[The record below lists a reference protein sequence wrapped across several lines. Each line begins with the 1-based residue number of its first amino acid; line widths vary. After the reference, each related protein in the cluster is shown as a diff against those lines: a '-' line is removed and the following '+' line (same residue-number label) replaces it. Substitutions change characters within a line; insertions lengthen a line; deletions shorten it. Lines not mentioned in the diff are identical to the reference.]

1 MKTAQVIARSKDELN
16 KKLHDAVSNTL
27 ELPIKLQIN
36 FQHWLPTGWILK
48 AQGEDI
54 KPQAKANGN
63 MINLFPIQFDKETK
77 TKTFF
82 LDYSCTPAQD
92 CINQELEIF
101 SSVRS
106 TTKVLKLE
114 ATDRVSPIYLLH
126 ITRNDLTLHSKK
138 SIDSWVCTSG
148 FNEMNL
154 LRQDAI
160 FTSDLEQ
167 LNEDTKRTNFQS
179 RIWEGRDDLQKAF
192 KTISSPLFSKWIID
206 HGTKEHELLQGSN
219 KFYPIQ
225 TPRTMSYNQRPFG
238 VNLIG
243 YASSVIG
250 IGEDLRTCRDALE
263 SIGIPTATI
272 DIPTKHTSN
281 ELREQ
286 ARTKADRLAPYA
298 FNLICMTAE
307 EHARIFLEI
316 GYAIFNERYN
326 IGYWPWELG
335 NWPEPWNH
343 LFGLVDEVWASSRHI
358 YQSIQKELNYRA
370 QPKLSYCPLGISP
383 IAPLTPEQKAKA
395 RSRNRLPHKA
405 MLMICSFDGRSSFF
419 RKNPWGAINAFLEA
433 FPKDNGLDV
442 GLVIKTIHAGVDSSE
457 WNKLK
462 ELVKHDDR
470 ILVIDGALDRDELIQ
485 LYGCCDVLVS
495 LHRAE
500 GFGRILAEC
509 LLLGLNVVAT
519 NHSGNTDFCR
529 GQHAHPV
536 DYELT
541 DVQDGDYPYHQNQQ
555 WAEPCCSHA
564 AEILRNIYTK
574 TSTEQYAKTPEGQAT
589 LRSYQKQL
597 FIDSIAKH
605 YVNQLKAIWNQSRHK
620 TAEELNLRWSRQ
632 QCLYGME
639 ES

>member
-1 MKTAQVIARSKDELN
+1 MNSIIRSQIFIQAKSLEELN
-16 KKLHDAVSNTL
+16 AKLTKIPNNQGHISIHITTDGFRLPGLNINCTSKPLVKVDGTETFTFKIKNNDNLTTYFSSPFHANTSIPKNQLVEIHLKKTSQNVTLGIKAVERISINHLLKLTRADL
-27 ELPIKLQIN
+27 NIKTIENLQ
-36 FQHWLPTGWILK
+36 TWIL
-48 AQGEDI
+48 
-54 KPQAKANGN
+54 
-63 MINLFPIQFDKETK
+63 L
-77 TKTFF
+77 
-82 LDYSCTPAQD
+82 
-92 CINQELEIF
+92 
-101 SSVRS
+101 
-106 TTKVLKLE
+106 
-114 ATDRVSPIYLLH
+114 
-126 ITRNDLTLHSKK
+126 
-138 SIDSWVCTSG
+138 SG
-148 FNEMNL
+148 FQEFNL
-154 LRQDAI
+154 CHQDTAI
-160 FTSDLEQ
+160 ISN
-167 LNEDTKRTNFQS
+167 LNEIDDKTGRRNHET
-179 RIWEGRDDLQKAF
+179 RIWEHRPDVQEAF
-192 KTISSPLFSKWIID
+192 QTITSTRYSDWLKNHGFQEYALPKTEFNTLTVQLPETVPF
-206 HGTKEHELLQGSN
+206 E
-219 KFYPIQ
+219 Y
-225 TPRTMSYNQRPFG
+225 RPFG

-243 YASSVIG
+243 YASSIIG
-250 IGEDLRTCRDALE
+250 IGEDLRTCREAFE
-263 SIGIPTATI
+263 MIGIPTATI
-272 DIPTKHTSN
+272 DVPTQHTSN

-286 ARTKADRLAPYA
+286 AKTEADRLAPYA
-298 FNLICMTAE
+298 INLICMTAE
-307 EHARIFLEI
+307 EHARIFLEL
-316 GYAIFNERYN
+316 GYGIFSERYN

-335 NWPEPWNH
+335 NWPEPWNP
-343 LFGLVDEVWASSRHI
+343 LFGLVDEVWASSRHT
-358 YQSIQKELNYRA
+358 YQSIRKELNHRP
-370 QPKLSYCPLGISP
+370 QPKLTYCPLGISP
-383 IAPLTPEQKAKA
+383 ITPLTAEQKAKT
-395 RSRNRLPHKA
+395 RNKHGLPREA

>member
-1 MKTAQVIARSKDELN
+1 MIY
-16 KKLHDAVSNTL
+16 KK
-27 ELPIKLQIN
+27 
-36 FQHWLPTGWILK
+36 
-48 AQGEDI
+48 
-54 KPQAKANGN
+54 
-63 MINLFPIQFDKETK
+63 
-77 TKTFF
+77 
-82 LDYSCTPAQD
+82 
-92 CINQELEIF
+92 
-101 SSVRS
+101 R
-106 TTKVLKLE
+106 LKLYHRHSSQNGSSIM
-114 ATDRVSPIYLLH
+114 ARKNMNYY
-126 ITRNDLTLHSKK
+126 RDLTS
-138 SIDSWVCTSG
+138 SINPDPENDVIQPTS
-148 FNEMNL
+148 F
-154 LRQDAI
+154 R
-160 FTSDLEQ
+160 
-167 LNEDTKRTNFQS
+167 R
-179 RIWEGRDDLQKAF
+179 
-192 KTISSPLFSKWIID
+192 
-206 HGTKEHELLQGSN
+206 
-219 KFYPIQ
+219 KFDWLCKLSHRY
-225 TPRTMSYNQRPFG
+225 RRRS
-238 VNLIG
+238 
-243 YASSVIG
+243 
-250 IGEDLRTCRDALE
+250 RTCRDALE

-335 NWPEPWNH
+335 NWPEPWNP

-419 RKNPWGAINAFLEA
+419 RKNPWGAINSFLEA
-433 FPKDNGLDV
+433 FPKDNGSDV
-442 GLVIKTIHAGVDSSE
+442 GLVIKTIHAGVDMNE

-462 ELVKHDDR
+462 ALTKQDNR
-470 ILVIDGALDRDELIQ
+470 ILMIDGALDRDELIH

-509 LLLGLNVVAT
+509 LLLGLDVVAT

-536 DYELT
+536 DYDLT
-541 DVQDGDYPYHQNQQ
+541 DVQDEGYPITESAMGGTMLQ
-555 WAEPCCSHA
+555 P
-564 AEILRNIYTK
+564 AEILRKFYTK
-574 TSTEQYAKTPEGQAT
+574 RSIKKYAQTP
-589 LRSYQKQL
+589 RDKQQ
-597 FIDSIAKH
+597 FA
-605 YVNQLKAIWNQSRHK
+605 AIKNNFLQIPLPNTITTNSK
-620 TAEELNLRWSRQ
+620 
-632 QCLYGME
+632 
-639 ES
+639 